1 MDSTALFSGFV
12 GAVIGSA
19 TSLATLVVQNVFQ
32 NRRESQRLLFETA
45 FKDYELRI
53 LHLPQ
58 NRAAFPVILAYHQ
71 KMTEL
76 IESRQLTPVTSL
88 KDSQRRNS
96 LTYSNGVAMGKGWEA
111 RQRGA
116 GRGIYCDRGGTLIHG
131 SGHEGAVG

>member
-12 GAVIGSA
+12 GAVIGAA

-71 KMTEL
+71 KMIEL
-76 IESRQLTPVTSL
+76 IESRQLTPAAAKQILLMQSEMNAAIQAAVTDL
-88 KDSQRRNS
+88 EGGEPPHRRPH
-96 LTYSNGVAMGKGWEA
+96 
-111 RQRGA
+111 
-116 GRGIYCDRGGTLIHG
+116 I
-131 SGHEGAVG
+131 